1 MYTNEIETIINE
13 YYKLTDYKNP
23 YQHLNKSNERQQKVC
38 ELLETFL
45 TKPNLPQDLIMW
57 AYWNIS
63 DNYALQRKANET
75 YNNHKK
81 FECYL
86 SDKDLD
92 YKLLLLVDTTQRLTL
107 IDGGYGKYWDDLYY
121 DLFNKIEINEQNVN
135 IVFNVLR
142 TATYNHQINNNE
154 KLKKDALNKMKF
166 IIENFNHSSMIKW
179 FKLCYY
185 NSLISYNFKH
195 NIQNNDELK
204 ESFILVKEYSKILK
218 LNNKE
223 EKIIESHNTNI
234 LMGSFA
240 YWNKEID
247 EYRQARFIQNL
258 IIQYINCEY
267 YDYAKSSYELIDPN
281 EFNGKYFKNKIEEL
295 FHEK

>member
-1 MYTNEIETIINE
+1 MYTNEIENIINE
-13 YYKLTDYKNP
+13 YYKFTDYKNP

-107 IDGGYGKYWDDLYY
+107 IDGGYGKYWDDLDY
-121 DLFNKIEINEQNVN
+121 DLFNKMEINEQNVN

-142 TATYNHQINNNE
+142 TSIDSFPFSITVMFL
-154 KLKKDALNKMKF
+154 LK
-166 IIENFNHSSMIKW
+166 
-179 FKLCYY
+179 
-185 NSLISYNFKH
+185 
-195 NIQNNDELK
+195 
-204 ESFILVKEYSKILK
+204 
-218 LNNKE
+218 
-223 EKIIESHNTNI
+223 
-234 LMGSFA
+234 
-240 YWNKEID
+240 
-247 EYRQARFIQNL
+247 
-258 IIQYINCEY
+258 
-267 YDYAKSSYELIDPN
+267 
-281 EFNGKYFKNKIEEL
+281 
-295 FHEK
+295 